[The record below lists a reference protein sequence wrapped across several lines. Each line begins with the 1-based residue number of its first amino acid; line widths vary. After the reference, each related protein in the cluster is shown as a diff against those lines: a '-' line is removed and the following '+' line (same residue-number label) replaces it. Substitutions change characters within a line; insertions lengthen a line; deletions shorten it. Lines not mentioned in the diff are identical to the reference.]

1 MVVIDKNPVQL
12 AKKHQILR
20 NAEQVENAGKLDQNT
35 SKKAAEV
42 ITGGMLEDKSQSS
55 KSHNN
60 EQRNKKNT
68 TDCRAGCGGR
78 RGGNTQSGMIHGR
91 KEEQQIC
98 VNDPQ

>member
-55 KSHNN
+55 QNYSDKKK
-60 EQRNKKNT
+60 NKKT
-68 TDCRAGCGGR
+68 
-78 RGGNTQSGMIHGR
+78 S
-91 KEEQQIC
+91 
-98 VNDPQ
+98 